1 MLYNLLQYCDEWL
14 GQWAGYSLLRVLY
27 QIEFRIFAAAIAAF
41 VFVLVLGKPCIRWLI
56 KKKIGDSP
64 EFEHADLN
72 LLTGSKR
79 HTPTMGGILIVGG
92 IVFAT
97 LLLADLQNRYV
108 HLALIVTVWLAG
120 VGVAD
125 DWLKLTVSSRIPG
138 SREGLKRWEKLLF
151 QFGIG
156 FVAAL
161 FMWKLAGNN
170 EAARSLVLPL
180 QRTYQHNQEAFVLES
195 GVIVLG
201 MWVFLPLVATFIAGT
216 SNAVNITDGMDGLA
230 PGTVVIASAGIVGL
244 AYVAGSPERAQ
255 SLLYPW
261 IAGSAELAVVAA
273 AMAGACLG
281 FLWFNCAPA
290 SVFMGDTGSLPL
302 GGLLATIA
310 CCIRQEGLLLL
321 IGGVFY
327 LELGSSLSQT
337 CWFKLTKRFSRE
349 KEGRRIFR
357 CAPVHHHFHLLG
369 WQEGQVVVRFWIVAV
384 VLVVMAMVLT
394 KLR

>member
-1 MLYNLLQYCDEWL
+1 MLYNLLQYCDQWL
-14 GQWAGYSLLRVLY
+14 GEWAGYSILQVLY
-27 QIEFRIFAAAIAAF
+27 QIEFRVFTAAIAAF
-41 VFVLVLGKPCIRWLI
+41 VFVLVFGKPCIRWLI
-56 KKKIGDSP
+56 RRKIGDSP

-72 LLTGSKR
+72 ALMGSKR

-97 LLLADLQNRYV
+97 VLLADLQNRFV
-108 HLALIVTVWLAG
+108 HLALLVTVWLALLG
-120 VGVAD
+120 AAD
-125 DWLKLTVSSRIPG
+125 DWLKLTISSRIPG
-138 SREGLKRWEKLLF
+138 SREGLKAWEKLLF

-156 FVAAL
+156 FLAAV
-161 FMWKLAGNN
+161 FIWRLAGSND
-170 EAARSLVLPL
+170 AARALVLPF
-180 QRTYQHNQEAFVLES
+180 QRTYQPDQESLILEP

-201 MWVFLPLVATFIAGT
+201 MWIFLPLVAFFIAGT

-230 PGTVVIASAGIVGL
+230 PGMVVIASLGVMVL
-244 AYVAGSPERAQ
+244 AYIAGTPERAHIM
-255 SLLYPW
+255 LFPW
-261 IAGSAELAVVAA
+261 IDGASELMVVAA

-310 CCIRQEGLLLL
+310 CCIRQEALLLL

-327 LELGSSLSQT
+327 IEILSSMMQT
-337 CWFKLTKRFSRE
+337 SWFKLTRRFGRE
-349 KEGRRIFR
+349 HEGRRLFL
-357 CAPVHHHFHLLG
+357 CAPIHHHFHLKG
-369 WQEGQVVVRFWIVAV
+369 WQEPQVVVRFWIVGV
-384 VLVVMAMVLT
+384 VFVVMAMVLT